1 MQEPLL
7 FGTPLTLA
15 FLYFVWYSVLG
26 WAMETTYCSIGQK
39 HFVNRGFLHG
49 PFCPIYG
56 VGALLMVLGLSH
68 FMGNIPLFL
77 AASIV
82 TMSAWEYFVGWVLET
97 TTHIKY
103 WDYSNEKY
111 NLKGRICLRNSLIWG
126 LVSYVALYWIHPQT
140 VRLFSGL
147 SSTARWV
154 LTGVLAAVLLTDTV
168 TTIRSLALTTMFLNR
183 AEATRLEMEAKRKE
197 LRQLSQQRAEELR
210 QVSQQRAEE
219 LRQVSQQRAEE
230 LRQVSQ
236 QRTEELRQTSQQK
249 VEELALQTA
258 LLKLELQQKNL
269 LEEAAHHS
277 RRFFRH
283 YNSMTSTAYRRSLQ
297 RIRQSGEQ
305 FREYR
310 AQRMKELKQ
319 KNQTRKD
326 D

>member
-15 FLYFVWYSVLG
+15 FLYFFWYSVLG
-26 WAMETTYCSIGQK
+26 WVMETTYCSIGQK

-56 VGALLMVLGLSH
+56 SGALLMVLGLSS
-68 FMGNIPLFL
+68 FMGNLPLFL
-77 AASIV
+77 AASVV
-82 TMSAWEYFVGWVLET
+82 TMSAWEYLVGWVLET

-111 NLKGRICLRNSLIWG
+111 NLHGRICLRNSLIWG

-140 VRLFSGL
+140 VRLFSSL

-154 LTGVLAAVLLTDTV
+154 LTGVLGAVLLADAV

-183 AEATRLEMEAKRKE
+183 AEATRLELEARQKE
-197 LRQLSQQRAEELR
+197 LRQISQQRAEKLR

-219 LRQVSQQRAEE
+219 LRQA
-230 LRQVSQ
+230 
-236 QRTEELRQTSQQK
+236 SQQK
-249 VEELALQTA
+249 VDEIALQTA
-258 LLKLELQQKNL
+258 LLKLELQQRNL

-283 YNSMTSTAYRRSLQ
+283 YSSMTSTTYRRPLQ

-305 FREYR
+305 FRQSR

-319 KNQTRKD
+319 KAQTRKD

>member
-7 FGTPLTLA
+7 FGTPLTLV
-15 FLYFVWYSVLG
+15 FLYFVWYSMLG
-26 WAMETTYCSIGQK
+26 WVMESTYCSICAK
-39 HFVNRGFLHG
+39 RFINRGFLHG

-77 AASIV
+77 VTSIV
-82 TMSAWEYFVGWVLET
+82 TMSAWEYFVGWMLET

-140 VRLFSGL
+140 ERLFSGL
-147 SSTARWV
+147 GSTARWA
-154 LTGVLAAVLLTDTV
+154 LTGVLAAALLADTV
-168 TTIRSLALTTMFLNR
+168 TTIRSLALTTVFLNR
-183 AEATRLEMEAKRKE
+183 AEATRLELEAKRKE
-197 LRQLSQQRAEELR
+197 LRELSQQRAEELL
-210 QVSQQRAEE
+210 QVSQQ
-219 LRQVSQQRAEE
+219 
-230 LRQVSQ
+230 
-236 QRTEELRQTSQQK
+236 K
-249 VEELALQTA
+249 VDELALQTA
-258 LLKLELQQKNL
+258 LLKLELQQRNL

-283 YNSMTSTAYRRSLQ
+283 YNTMSSTAYRRSLQ
-297 RIRQSGEQ
+297 RIRQNGEQ
-305 FREYR
+305 FLAHC
-310 AQRMKELKQ
+310 AQRLQELKD
-319 KNQTRKD
+319 KTQTRKD

>member
-15 FLYFVWYSVLG
+15 FLYFVWYSALG
-26 WAMETTYCSIGQK
+26 WVMETTYCSIGQK

-49 PFCPIYG
+49 PFCSIYG
-56 VGALLMVLGLSH
+56 VGALLMVLGLSR

-111 NLKGRICLRNSLIWG
+111 NLKGRICLKNSLIWG

-140 VRLFSGL
+140 ERLFSGL
-147 SSTARWV
+147 SSTARWA
-154 LTGVLAAVLLTDTV
+154 LTGVLAAALLADTV
-168 TTIRSLALTTMFLNR
+168 TTIRSLALTTVFLNQ
-183 AEATRLEMEAKRKE
+183 AEATRLELEARRK
-197 LRQLSQQRAEELR
+197 
-210 QVSQQRAEE
+210 
-219 LRQVSQQRAEE
+219 
-230 LRQVSQ
+230 
-236 QRTEELRQTSQQK
+236 ELRQTSQQK

-258 LLKLELQQKNL
+258 LLKLELQQRNL

-297 RIRQSGEQ
+297 RIRQNGEQ
-305 FREYR
+305 FLAHR
-310 AQRMKELKQ
+310 AQRLQELKQ
-319 KNQTRKD
+319 KTQTRKD

>member
-15 FLYFVWYSVLG
+15 FLYFFWYSVLG
-26 WAMETTYCSIGQK
+26 WVMETTYCSIGQK

-56 VGALLMVLGLSH
+56 SGALLMVLGLSN
-68 FMGNIPLFL
+68 FTGNLPLFL
-77 AASIV
+77 AASVV

-111 NLKGRICLRNSLIWG
+111 NLHGRICLRNSLIWG

-154 LTGVLAAVLLTDTV
+154 LTGVLGAVLLADAV
-168 TTIRSLALTTMFLNR
+168 TTIRSLALTTVFLNR
-183 AEATRLEMEAKRKE
+183 AEATRLELEARQKE
-197 LRQLSQQRAEELR
+197 LRQISRQRAEELR
-210 QVSQQRAEE
+210 QVSQQ
-219 LRQVSQQRAEE
+219 
-230 LRQVSQ
+230 
-236 QRTEELRQTSQQK
+236 K
-249 VEELALQTA
+249 VDEMALQTA
-258 LLKLELQQKNL
+258 LLKLELQQRNL

-277 RRFFRH
+277 RRFFQH

-305 FREYR
+305 FRQNR

-319 KNQTRKD
+319 KVKTRKD

>member
-26 WAMETTYCSIGQK
+26 WMMETTYCSIGQK
-39 HFVNRGFLHG
+39 RFVNRGFLHG

-77 AASIV
+77 VASIV

-103 WDYSNEKY
+103 WDYSNEKC

-126 LVSYVALYWIHPQT
+126 AVSYVALYWIHPQT

-147 SSTARWV
+147 SSTARWA
-154 LTGVLAAVLLTDTV
+154 LTGVMAAVLLADTI
-168 TTIRSLALTTMFLNR
+168 TTIRSLALTTVFLNR
-183 AEATRLEMEAKRKE
+183 AEATRLELEAKQKE
-197 LRQLSQQRAEELR
+197 LRQA
-210 QVSQQRAEE
+210 
-219 LRQVSQQRAEE
+219 
-230 LRQVSQ
+230 
-236 QRTEELRQTSQQK
+236 SQQK

-277 RRFFRH
+277 RRFFKH
-283 YNSMTSTAYRRSLQ
+283 YSSMTSTNYRRSLQ
-297 RIRQSGEQ
+297 RIRQNGEQ
-305 FREYR
+305 FLARR
-310 AQRMKELKQ
+310 AQRLQELKQ
-319 KNQTRKD
+319 KTKMRKD
-326 D
+326 G

>member
-26 WAMETTYCSIGQK
+26 WVMETTYCSIGQK
-39 HFVNRGFLHG
+39 HFANRGFLHG

-77 AASIV
+77 VTSIV

-111 NLKGRICLRNSLIWG
+111 NLKGRICLKHSLIWG
-126 LVSYVALYWIHPQT
+126 GVTYVALFWIHHQT

-154 LTGVLAAVLLTDTV
+154 LTGVLAAVLLADTV
-168 TTIRSLALTTMFLNR
+168 TTIRSLALTTKFLNQ
-183 AEATRLEMEAKRKE
+183 AEATRLELEARQKE
-197 LRQLSQQRAEELR
+197 LRQLSRQRA
-210 QVSQQRAEE
+210 
-219 LRQVSQQRAEE
+219 
-230 LRQVSQ
+230 
-236 QRTEELRQTSQQK
+236 EELRQTSQQK

-283 YNSMTSTAYRRSLQ
+283 YNGMTSTAYRRSLQ
-297 RIRQSGEQ
+297 RIRQNGEQ
-305 FREYR
+305 FLANR
-310 AQRMKELKQ
+310 AQRLQELKQ
-319 KNQTRKD
+319 KTQTRKD

>member
-26 WAMETTYCSIGQK
+26 WMMETTYCSIMQK

-77 AASIV
+77 VASIV

-111 NLKGRICLRNSLIWG
+111 NLKGRICLKHSLIWG
-126 LVSYVALYWIHPQT
+126 GVTYVALYWIHPQT
-140 VRLFSGL
+140 ERLFSGL

-154 LTGVLAAVLLTDTV
+154 LTGVLAAVLLADAV

-183 AEATRLEMEAKRKE
+183 AEATRLELEAKRK
-197 LRQLSQQRAEELR
+197 ELR

-219 LRQVSQQRAEE
+219 LLQVSQQRTEELLQVSQQRA
-230 LRQVSQ
+230 
-236 QRTEELRQTSQQK
+236 EELRQTSQQK

-277 RRFFRH
+277 RRFFQH

-305 FREYR
+305 FREHR
-310 AQRMKELKQ
+310 AQRMKERKQ